1 MKSSL
6 SRIRAEVIDDNSKP
20 VKVLIIG
27 NYPPPMCGWAMQ
39 TYLVTAEL
47 RRRGKICYVL
57 KVNDNRTV
65 KSPDYIDVQNGWDYL
80 VKIVGFTIG
89 GYRLNMHVNGMS
101 KKGYLL
107 ALITAIFGR
116 LTFRPVALSFHGG
129 LPQNYFPRHDSWR
142 LHHAFRLLF
151 QSARKI
157 ACDSVEIKSAIEGY
171 GIKSQK
177 ISAIATFSPQYL
189 RFTPAHLSQ
198 NIENFLVHRWPV
210 FCCYLSFR
218 PEYRLEVVREGMKRF
233 RERYSNPGFI
243 WLGFPDRE
251 LSKARAFVNTWT
263 EEERQCLLL
272 VGNLSHGEF
281 LTLLTRS
288 SAYLRSPVCD
298 GVAASVLEALAL
310 KVPVVASE
318 NGRRP
323 AGVITYRDGDSADM
337 CAKMVYVVE
346 NHSAIRSLLNHHFIG
361 NEAPDNV
368 ARMADWLTQ
377 ETLGN

>member
-1 MKSSL
+1 
-6 SRIRAEVIDDNSKP
+6 
-20 VKVLIIG
+20 
-27 NYPPPMCGWAMQ
+27 
-39 TYLVTAEL
+39 
-47 RRRGKICYVL
+47 
-57 KVNDNRTV
+57 
-65 KSPDYIDVQNGWDYL
+65 
-80 VKIVGFTIG
+80 
-89 GYRLNMHVNGMS
+89 
-101 KKGYLL
+101 
-107 ALITAIFGR
+107 
-116 LTFRPVALSFHGG
+116 
-129 LPQNYFPRHDSWR
+129 
-142 LHHAFRLLF
+142 
-151 QSARKI
+151 
-157 ACDSVEIKSAIEGY
+157 
-171 GIKSQK
+171 
-177 ISAIATFSPQYL
+177 
-189 RFTPAHLSQ
+189 
-198 NIENFLVHRWPV
+198 
-210 FCCYLSFR
+210 
-218 PEYRLEVVREGMKRF
+218 MKRF